1 MIKPY
6 YLLFDVGGT
15 EIKINA
21 LTAEKEFLLDKH
33 QYVPSYSQETREV
46 ILAHFRSII
55 SHYVNY
61 LVNGSAIEC
70 YWK

>member
-1 MIKPY
+1 MKWDR
-6 YLLFDVGGT
+6 LVCTCKKTLNFLDT
-15 EIKINA
+15 RQ
-21 LTAEKEFLLDKH
+21 AEKEFLLDKH

>member
-1 MIKPY
+1 MKWDR
-6 YLLFDVGGT
+6 LVCTCKKTLNFLD
-15 EIKINA
+15 KRQ
-21 LTAEKEFLLDKH
+21 AEKEFLLDKH